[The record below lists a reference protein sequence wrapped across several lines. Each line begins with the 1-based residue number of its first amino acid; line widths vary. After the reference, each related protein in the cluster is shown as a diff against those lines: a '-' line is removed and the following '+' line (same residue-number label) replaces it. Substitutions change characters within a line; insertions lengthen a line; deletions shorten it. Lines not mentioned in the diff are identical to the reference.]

1 MLLSDSK
8 TKNTSRSILWG
19 GINKIAGILLSF
31 AVRTE
36 IIYFL
41 GVEYTG
47 LGIQFNTYRIKS
59 CRTWLWIS
67 TCL

>member
-1 MLLSDSK
+1 MSGDMLLSDSK

-47 LGIQFNTYRIKS
+47 LGSLFN
-59 CRTWLWIS
+59 
-67 TCL
+67 